1 MGNLDPV
8 RVAQDI
14 LPPSDLAPVVRYN
27 SAPYRPPLDLEHH
40 DIATAEDVMFVGL
53 SYVGF
58 GNTRQNVRFSLSL
71 ERFCAHY
78 KLCPEAI
85 LDAQNYF
92 SEFGEETI
100 DFKRLLFTLNF
111 LKCCELIL
119 ISLNINNFVLFLSIL
134 VLASLDDTENVL
146 AGRWR
151 LDEDTI
157 RTHTWG
163 TLGKIQYHRDSI
175 IYFDPDEWDTTQVQ
189 IITVDTVNYEI
200 NEKRSDTTGDYRRWF
215 DHKSHSAGVKYEMAL
230 PLCLKRVRDVIF
242 FDSTE
247 NVMLQ
252 LIFFCCS
259 KPLCGQEALFQLG
272 LLRLLMMG
280 VCFVAA
286 RWISQ
291 RASGTKTVCIIN
303 FGATKKQ
310 LAIHFMEEC
319 LKNALYPERDTTS

>member
-252 LIFFCCS
+252 LIFF
-259 KPLCGQEALFQLG
+259 
-272 LLRLLMMG
+272 
-280 VCFVAA
+280 VAA
-286 RWISQ
+286 NHCVVKRPFSSWGS
-291 RASGTKTVCIIN
+291 
-303 FGATKKQ
+303 
-310 LAIHFMEEC
+310 
-319 LKNALYPERDTTS
+319 